1 MRTEPQAE
9 IVRRK
14 ISKWL
19 DDKKN
24 LNDASEKSKMF
35 EEISKEN
42 PTFKRPSIHASISK
56 YLRPEQEKRNLTTL
70 GKNMK
75 AKFDDSLNIKSKD
88 GSTKLKNKNPLLD
101 KNDNDKSELK
111 PKEELKNYSSAICE
125 STGNLMYSAFS
136 ITDEDMEGLTEQER
150 KDVGEMLKPLMDRY
164 ASGERGEVLIS
175 LTLIFAVFVNKKRV
189 AKQKRKAREKI
200 STTPTPETVKE
211 FPQPPTA
218 TTEPT
223 SKD

>member
-1 MRTEPQAE
+1 MKKEPQAE

-14 ISKWL
+14 ISKFL

-24 LNDASEKSKMF
+24 LNDASVKSQMF
-35 EEISKEN
+35 EELHKEN
-42 PTFKRPSIHASISK
+42 PNFKKPSIHASISK
-56 YLRPEQEKRNLTTL
+56 YLKPEQEKRGIVTL
-70 GKNMK
+70 GSNIK
-75 AKFDDSLNIKSKD
+75 AKFDDSLNIKTKD
-88 GSTKLKNKNPLLD
+88 GKTGIKNQNPLIE
-101 KNDNDKSELK
+101 KNDNAKSELETK
-111 PKEELKNYSSAICE
+111 SELKNYSSAICE

-189 AKQKRKAREKI
+189 ARQKRKTREAKLK
-200 STTPTPETVKE
+200 SPNNETQKE
-211 FPQPPTA
+211 FPPTSQH
-218 TTEPT
+218 EPT